1 MIKKIEKN
9 YAMIILSLT
18 FLLPFFDMYRTVV
31 GNKFEIFGISFV
43 ELFNFIF
50 TTIIAILLL
59 IKSKNNK
66 KKILS
71 KKNILLLATYFIY
84 LFLHISYITTLSKVS
99 YINSSISILTELY
112 FIIRSYI
119 LPLIILFVYMKSD
132 LNIKNVV
139 KVLSIVSF
147 IFSIVIVLS
156 NLFGISYIAYSSVYE
171 GTVKIKGNIFTW
183 FNNLDTN
190 SIDLYTSKG
199 LFYSTNQLSAILGAL
214 SFISVFYATYKD
226 KIVY

>member
-1 MIKKIEKN
+1 
-9 YAMIILSLT
+9 
-18 FLLPFFDMYRTVV
+18 
-31 GNKFEIFGISFV
+31 
-43 ELFNFIF
+43 
-50 TTIIAILLL
+50 
-59 IKSKNNK
+59 
-66 KKILS
+66 
-71 KKNILLLATYFIY
+71 
-84 LFLHISYITTLSKVS
+84 
-99 YINSSISILTELY
+99 
-112 FIIRSYI
+112 
-119 LPLIILFVYMKSD
+119 MKSD

-171 GTVKIKGNIFTW
+171 GTVRIKGNIFTW

-226 KIVY
+226 KIVYYISFFIKIIALLMLSTKTAFFAIIFSILSLFIYAIIDSSINKKNILTKKSALLLIYAILILIIFNYSPVKYKMDGYITNLSNNNTISYSEDVGSNCKSEKTILI